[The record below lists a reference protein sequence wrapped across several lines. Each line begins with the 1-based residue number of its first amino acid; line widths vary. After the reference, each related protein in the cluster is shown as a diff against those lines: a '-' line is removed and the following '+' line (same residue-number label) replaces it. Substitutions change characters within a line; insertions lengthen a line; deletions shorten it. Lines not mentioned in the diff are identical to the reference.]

1 MFSCFPYTRELL
13 YGAGLTPDLDVIPP
27 WLTLKARGISSVPLI
42 KPMFSIS
49 PVYNPVV
56 YRRYHE
62 DKILQGDI
70 ATLSD
75 HNQ

>member
-1 MFSCFPYTRELL
+1 M
-13 YGAGLTPDLDVIPP
+13 
-27 WLTLKARGISSVPLI
+27 LI
-42 KPMFSIS
+42 AHTSIS

-75 HNQ
+75 HESRKAPWPPW